1 MEKTESPT
9 LCFILK
15 GYPRISETFI
25 SNEILLLESL
35 GFKIHIISMR
45 HPREA
50 FTHAGIKNIKAR
62 VDYLPS
68 TILEHLLPLGYHNLM
83 LAAKKPKVYFKAA
96 KKAAVRW
103 MRTRK
108 TATLKHLLQ
117 AGYLVHKYLPGKNII
132 HFQAHFAHSPTS
144 VALFSSLLSGIPF
157 SFFAHAKDIYTSD
170 PRQLKEKIDMARF
183 VVTCTRYNKKFL
195 TRLAASISTP
205 IFCVYHGINLDYFSK
220 TYNDIFCKPP
230 FKLLTVAR
238 MTEKKGLETIYQA
251 LSILRGRGIKFIHTL
266 IGEGDDNKIIV
277 ELIKELE
284 LESVTNLC
292 GTLTHEEV
300 IKYYARSDLFVLGCR
315 IADNGDRDG
324 IPNVMAES
332 MAMNLPVVAT
342 NVSGIP
348 EFLEDRISGMMVQ
361 QNDPVAMADAMEI
374 ILADE
379 DLRRKVTT
387 NARNRIAKDFNN
399 QVLIHDLAGIY
410 RDMIPGL
417 RIDPGLDQIHDRALQ
432 AE

>member
-1 MEKTESPT
+1 MENSTTPT
-9 LCFILK
+9 LCFVLK

-35 GFKIHIISMR
+35 GFHIHIISMR

-50 FTHAGIKNIKAR
+50 FTHASIKNIKAK

-68 TILEHLLPLGYHNLM
+68 TIIAHLLPLGYHNLM
-83 LAAKKPKVYFKAA
+83 LALKRPKVYFMAVRKAA
-96 KKAAVRW
+96 IRW

-117 AGYLVHKYLPGKNII
+117 AGYLVNKCLPGKNII

-183 VVTCTRYNKKFL
+183 VVTCTQYNQKYL
-195 TRLAASISTP
+195 TRLANGSTTP
-205 IFCVYHGINLDYFSK
+205 ISCVYHGINLDYFSQSISK
-220 TYNDIFCKPP
+220 TFCEPP
-230 FKLLTVAR
+230 YKLLTVAR
-238 MTEKKGLETIYQA
+238 ITEKKGLETVYRA
-251 LSILRGRGIKFIHTL
+251 LSILKDRGVQFSHTL
-266 IGEGDDNKIIV
+266 IGEGDDRDKVV
-277 ELIKELE
+277 ELIKALKLE
-284 LESVTNLC
+284 DVTTLC

-300 IKYYARSDLFVLGCR
+300 IKYYADSDLFVLGCQ

-348 EFLEDRISGMMVQ
+348 EFLEDKISGMMVPQ
-361 QNDPVAMADAMEI
+361 KDTVAMADAMET
-374 ILADE
+374 ILTDE
-379 DLRRKVTT
+379 DLRKTVTLE
-387 NARNRIAKDFNN
+387 ARNRIIKYFNN
-399 QVLIHDLAGIY
+399 QLLIHDLAQIY
-410 RDMIPGL
+410 CDMIPDL
-417 RIDPGLDQIHDRALQ
+417 NINENLSQDHNK
-432 AE
+432 E